1 MGLWALD
8 PLINLKSDTR
18 GLPMNKNR
26 GFTPLAAVLMLS
38 GSLALTGCDDKP
50 AQQGAQQAPEVGI
63 VTLKSEPL
71 QMTTELPGRTS
82 AYRVAEVRPQVSGII
97 LKRNF
102 TEGSDVEAG
111 VSLYQIDPAPYQASY
126 ESAKGDLARAQ
137 AAANIAQVTLKRYQ
151 SLIGTKYISQ
161 QDFDNAQAEAQQAN
175 ASVVAAKAAVET
187 ARINLAYTK
196 VTSPISG
203 RIGKSAV
210 TEGALVQTGQTN
222 ALATVQQ
229 LDPIYVD
236 VTQSSNDYL
245 RLKQELENGTLKQ
258 ENGKAKVELLTTDGA
273 TFPQTGTLEFSDVT
287 VDETTGSIT
296 LRAIVPNPNM
306 SLLPGMFVRARL
318 EEGVNPNALLV
329 PQQGITRTPRGEA
342 SAMVVGEG
350 DKVESRQVQ
359 TSQAIGDKWL
369 VTGGLKDGDRV
380 IVTGLQKVKP
390 GAQVKVQEVNSD
402 QASDKKEQAAA
413 GAQSEQTKS

>member
-1 MGLWALD
+1 
-8 PLINLKSDTR
+8 
-18 GLPMNKNR
+18 MNKNR

-50 AQQGAQQAPEVGI
+50 AQQGAQQAPEVGV

-111 VSLYQIDPAPYQASY
+111 VSLYQIDPATYQASY

-196 VTSPISG
+196 VISPISG
-203 RIGKSAV
+203 RIGKSSV

-245 RLKQELENGTLKQ
+245 RLKQELEKGTLKQ
-258 ENGKAKVELLTTDGA
+258 ENGKAKVELLTNDGA

-296 LRAIVPNPNM
+296 LRAIIPNPDQT
-306 SLLPGMFVRARL
+306 LLPGMFVRARL
-318 EEGVNPNALLV
+318 EEGLNPNALLV

-369 VTGGLKDGDRV
+369 VTGGLKAGDRV
-380 IVTGLQKVKP
+380 IVTGLQKVRP
-390 GAQVKVQEVNSD
+390 GAQVKVQEVNTE